1 MKPTRKYIS
10 SFALAASVC
19 LAGTELNA
27 KTADDSA
34 ALLSAHQN
42 TATINHTF
50 IQQGEFK
57 MSENT
62 TNDTDSLWEK
72 TKEASANACEAI
84 YDTTS
89 KAWEATKEGT
99 AKAWD
104 KTKEVSGNAWDAT
117 KEGTA
122 KAGDAIAE
130 KSGDAW
136 EATKEGSEKA
146 WDKTKEA
153 SGNAWE
159 KTKEGAAKAKEAVS
173 EKSPDTNSTDADHHP
188 YQQSPNKTSGHH
200 ENRPH
205 F

>member
-42 TATINHTF
+42 TTTINHTF

-72 TKEASANACEAI
+72 TKEASANAWEATKE
-84 YDTTS
+84 TTS

-104 KTKEVSGNAWDAT
+104 MT
-117 KEGTA
+117 
-122 KAGDAIAE
+122 
-130 KSGDAW
+130 
-136 EATKEGSEKA
+136 
-146 WDKTKEA
+146 
-153 SGNAWE
+153 
-159 KTKEGAAKAKEAVS
+159 
-173 EKSPDTNSTDADHHP
+173 
-188 YQQSPNKTSGHH
+188 
-200 ENRPH
+200 
-205 F
+205 

>member
-42 TATINHTF
+42 TTTINHTF

-72 TKEASANACEAI
+72 TKEASANA
-84 YDTTS
+84 
-89 KAWEATKEGT
+89 WEATKET
-99 AKAWD
+99 
-104 KTKEVSGNAWDAT
+104 T
-117 KEGTA
+117 
-122 KAGDAIAE
+122 
-130 KSGDAW
+130 GDAW
-136 EATKEGSEKA
+136 DATKEGSEKA
-146 WDKTKEA
+146 WDKTKEV

-159 KTKEGAAKAKEAVS
+159 KTKEGAAKAKEAVTENS
-173 EKSPDTNSTDADHHP
+173 HDANVTNTEHP
-188 YQQSPNKTSGHH
+188 SYRHNPGQPAGHQ

-205 F
+205 Y

>member
-42 TATINHTF
+42 TTTINHTF

-72 TKEASANACEAI
+72 TKEASANA
-84 YDTTS
+84 
-89 KAWEATKEGT
+89 WEATKKRPAKLGKLQKKEQQRPGT
-99 AKAWD
+99 RPRKSAATLGMPLK
-104 KTKEVSGNAWDAT
+104 KE
-117 KEGTA
+117 
-122 KAGDAIAE
+122 
-130 KSGDAW
+130 
-136 EATKEGSEKA
+136 
-146 WDKTKEA
+146 
-153 SGNAWE
+153 
-159 KTKEGAAKAKEAVS
+159 
-173 EKSPDTNSTDADHHP
+173 
-188 YQQSPNKTSGHH
+188 
-200 ENRPH
+200 RPKPAMP
-205 F
+205 

>member
-42 TATINHTF
+42 TTTINHTF

-72 TKEASANACEAI
+72 TKEASANAWEATKE
-84 YDTTS
+84 TTS

-104 KTKEVSGNAWDAT
+104 KTKEVSGNAW
-117 KEGTA
+117 
-122 KAGDAIAE
+122 
-130 KSGDAW
+130 
-136 EATKEGSEKA
+136 
-146 WDKTKEA
+146 
-153 SGNAWE
+153 E
-159 KTKEGAAKAKEAVS
+159 KTKEGAAKAKEAVTENS
-173 EKSPDTNSTDADHHP
+173 HDANVTNTEHP
-188 YQQSPNKTSGHH
+188 SYRHNPGQPAGHQ

-205 F
+205 Y

>member
-42 TATINHTF
+42 TTTINHTF

-72 TKEASANACEAI
+72 TKEASANAWEATKE
-84 YDTTS
+84 TTS

-104 KTKEVSGNAWDAT
+104 KTKEVSGNAWD
-117 KEGTA
+117 
-122 KAGDAIAE
+122 
-130 KSGDAW
+130 
-136 EATKEGSEKA
+136 GSIRLFLA
-146 WDKTKEA
+146 
-153 SGNAWE
+153 
-159 KTKEGAAKAKEAVS
+159 
-173 EKSPDTNSTDADHHP
+173 
-188 YQQSPNKTSGHH
+188 Y
-200 ENRPH
+200 
-205 F
+205 

>member
-42 TATINHTF
+42 TTTINHTF

-72 TKEASANACEAI
+72 TKEASANA
-84 YDTTS
+84 
-89 KAWEATKEGT
+89 WEATKEGT

-104 KTKEVSGNAWDAT
+104 KTKEVSGNAW
-117 KEGTA
+117 
-122 KAGDAIAE
+122 
-130 KSGDAW
+130 
-136 EATKEGSEKA
+136 
-146 WDKTKEA
+146 
-153 SGNAWE
+153 E
-159 KTKEGAAKAKEAVS
+159 KTKEGAAKAKEAVTENS
-173 EKSPDTNSTDADHHP
+173 HDANVTNTEHP
-188 YQQSPNKTSGHH
+188 SYRHNPGQPAGHQ

-205 F
+205 Y

>member
-42 TATINHTF
+42 TTTINHTF

-72 TKEASANACEAI
+72 TKEASANAC
-84 YDTTS
+84 
-89 KAWEATKEGT
+89 
-99 AKAWD
+99 
-104 KTKEVSGNAWDAT
+104 
-117 KEGTA
+117 
-122 KAGDAIAE
+122 DAIAE

-136 EATKEGSEKA
+136 DATKEGSEKA
-146 WDKTKEA
+146 WDKTKEV

-159 KTKEGAAKAKEAVS
+159 KTKEGAAKAKEAVTENS
-173 EKSPDTNSTDADHHP
+173 HDANVTNTEHP
-188 YQQSPNKTSGHH
+188 SYRHNPGQPAGHQ

-205 F
+205 Y

>member
-42 TATINHTF
+42 TTTINHTF

-72 TKEASANACEAI
+72 TKEASANA
-84 YDTTS
+84 
-89 KAWEATKEGT
+89 WEATKEN
-99 AKAWD
+99 D
-104 KTKEVSGNAWDAT
+104 
-117 KEGTA
+117 
-122 KAGDAIAE
+122 
-130 KSGDAW
+130 
-136 EATKEGSEKA
+136 
-146 WDKTKEA
+146 
-153 SGNAWE
+153 
-159 KTKEGAAKAKEAVS
+159 
-173 EKSPDTNSTDADHHP
+173 
-188 YQQSPNKTSGHH
+188 QQSLGSYKRRNSKGLGQDQGSQRQRLGCH
-200 ENRPH
+200 
-205 F
+205 